1 MPTITR
7 TFTPVLG
14 KRIRVTALDNCG
26 RTPDVGT
33 DDVVAVT
40 DGFITVTLSAE
51 VEEGTEIIVKK
62 ADGSLCVNERLAS
75 SFKNF
80 TIETEYCGVDP
91 GVLSL
96 TTNAEIYENYAAV
109 AAGIVIPEGL
119 IDKRYALEMWT
130 GLSGAAC
137 AEDVEEASG
146 YMLLPY
152 VQAGVVSGLTVDGEN
167 SVSFTVTGSYTRGG
181 NGWGVGPY
189 DVLDDGGTPS
199 PLPTAL
205 DPLDH
210 FLLIETG
217 IAPPPV
223 LNGLYG
229 ITSSG
234 TTTTTTTSA

>member
-1 MPTITR
+1 MPTIIR

-26 RTPDVGT
+26 RTPDVGA
-33 DDVVAVT
+33 DNVVAVT
-40 DGFITVTLSAE
+40 DGFITATLSSE
-51 VEEGTEIIVKK
+51 VEDGTEIIVKK

-75 SFKNF
+75 SFKSF
-80 TIETEYCGVDP
+80 TLELEFCGVDP
-91 GVLSL
+91 GILSL
-96 TTNAEIYENYAAV
+96 TTNAEMYENYASV
-109 AAGIVIPEGL
+109 AAGIVIPEGKIEKKFAFEL
-119 IDKRYALEMWT
+119 WT

-152 VQAGVVSGLTVDGEN
+152 VQSGVISGLTVDAEN
-167 SVSFTVTGSYTRGG
+167 SVSFTLTGAYTKGG

-189 DVLDDGGTPS
+189 DVLDNTGAAS
-199 PLPTAL
+199 ALPTAL

-217 IAPPPV
+217 IAPPRV
-223 LNGLYG
+223 LTGLYG

-234 TTTTTTTSA
+234 TTTTTTTGA